1 MELKSRH
8 YNFIMNHHEF
18 NTFLTFKFVWQVISN
33 KLRLTQSVA
42 RLSMSEM
49 RQGVVGLSLSEKFV
63 IYCYQDN
70 FNYW

>member
-63 IYCYQDN
+63 IYCYLSR
-70 FNYW
+70 